1 MRERDNGRAGGGRG
15 GNNRFAYVYARARTH
30 THTHCNQAEG
40 GGGGEAGNEGARIL
54 HALGSPQVPSARGWL
69 HYHQLTPAA

>member
-1 MRERDNGRAGGGRG
+1 MGGGG
-15 GNNRFAYVYARARTH
+15 GAVTTGLLMYTRVHTH
-30 THTHCNQAEG
+30 THTATKRR